1 LQRNSHLQRGAQ
13 ADALF
18 ASYNRQALDSD
29 EKIKLVD
36 ARKAAIQNAV
46 TRERRER
53 GAKILEDWKNR
64 YLERTNEVKL
74 KEVEDNVKHLS
85 KFVSKQEDIEQSLY
99 NQIKNCESE
108 RRRQEQTVEGI
119 KQELGAVKKENAKLI
134 KETALRC
141 HKREEELAQRLLR
154 EEASLKKSLS
164 EREERIRMFVKQRG
178 FYQEEKVML
187 EREQKIHERLNRVG
201 QKTDLI
207 EQEMYA

>member
-1 LQRNSHLQRGAQ
+1 
-13 ADALF
+13 
-18 ASYNRQALDSD
+18 
-29 EKIKLVD
+29 
-36 ARKAAIQNAV
+36 
-46 TRERRER
+46 
-53 GAKILEDWKNR
+53 
-64 YLERTNEVKL
+64 
-74 KEVEDNVKHLS
+74 
-85 KFVSKQEDIEQSLY
+85 
-99 NQIKNCESE
+99 
-108 RRRQEQTVEGI
+108 
-119 KQELGAVKKENAKLI
+119 
-134 KETALRC
+134 LRC